1 MSGFEVWVWKELLEI
16 SRTWRRFVLP
26 LLLLIMAI
34 LSPALARITPDL
46 LRSLASNDPGVV
58 IQLPEPTSGDALR
71 QWGQSLGQIVLFA
84 VIIISAG
91 LVSSDLTSGAGQLA
105 LVKPL
110 SRRAYILAKVAVLT
124 GFLAVSTI
132 VAATLCGLLTW
143 VIFGDLPVREL
154 IQVTMVWLV
163 LGALFICVMTFLSTA
178 LRSQTAAAGAGI
190 AIYFGGSIA
199 ALWQPAKDNTP
210 VGLMTAYD
218 ALVAGRNVF
227 LLWPIVTAVIL
238 SVVVLLLAI
247 RLFQRQT
254 IR

>member
-1 MSGFEVWVWKELLEI
+1 
-16 SRTWRRFVLP
+16 
-26 LLLLIMAI
+26 MAI

-46 LRSLASNDPGVV
+46 LRSFASNDPGVV
-58 IQLPEPTSGDALR
+58 IQLPDPTSADALR

-84 VIIISAG
+84 VIVISGG
-91 LVSSDLTSGAGQLA
+91 LVSNDLTSGAGQLA

-110 SRRAYILAKVAVLT
+110 SRPAYILAKVAVLS
-124 GFLAVSTI
+124 GFLVVSTI
-132 VAATLCGLLTW
+132 VAAILCGLLTRA
-143 VIFGDLPVREL
+143 IFGDLPVRDL
-154 IQVTMVWLV
+154 VQVTMVWLI
-163 LGALFICVMTFLSTA
+163 LAALLICVMTLLSTA

-190 AIYFGGSIA
+190 AIYFGASIA

-218 ALVAGRNVF
+218 TLVAGGTVP

-238 SVVVLLLAI
+238 SVVMLVLAI